1 MSSPEIHRE
10 VVESGP
16 AREGVWR
23 LLDLAFGFFVWAA
36 HFLVVYVGA
45 ALACAL
51 APHAAGSSAALQTAL
66 VLATIVAASV
76 LVLHGSRRYRRQGN
90 APDERFPAAVAIGC
104 DAIALVAIVWQL
116 FPIFLVPACA

>member
-1 MSSPEIHRE
+1 MSSPEVHSDVIE
-10 VVESGP
+10 TGP
-16 AREGVWR
+16 AREGVSR
-23 LLDLAFGFFVWAA
+23 LLDLAFGFFIWAA

-51 APHAAGSSAALQTAL
+51 APDAAGSSAALQTTLTL
-66 VLATIVAASV
+66 VTVAAAAV
-76 LVLHGSRRYRRQGN
+76 LVLHGLWRYLGQRELPEQ
-90 APDERFPAAVAIGC
+90 RFPMYVTIGC